1 MKLLLLARILLRLS
15 RRGVEMSPVP
25 ERVKDQVHS
34 MTVDTSI
41 VSIREP
47 LDHLPATVRAIAS
60 FQRSLWPLMVITV
73 AALSSVLWTIA
84 LLWLV
89 GNAIW

>member
-1 MKLLLLARILLRLS
+1 
-15 RRGVEMSPVP
+15 MSPVP
-25 ERVKDQVHS
+25 QKMKDQVHS
-34 MTVDTSI
+34 VTVDTNI

-47 LDHLPATVRAIAS
+47 LNHLPATVRAIAS
-60 FQRSLWPLMVITV
+60 FQRSLWPVMVIAV

-89 GNAIW
+89 GHAIW

>member
-15 RRGVEMSPVP
+15 RRGVEMSSMPLKI
-25 ERVKDQVHS
+25 KDQVHS
-34 MTVDTSI
+34 VTVDTGI

-47 LDHLPATVRAIAS
+47 LDRLPAMIRAEAS
-60 FQRSLWPLMVITV
+60 SQRSLWPLMVITV

-89 GNAIW
+89 GYAIW

>member
-1 MKLLLLARILLRLS
+1 
-15 RRGVEMSPVP
+15 MSPVP
-25 ERVKDQVHS
+25 QRMKDQVHS
-34 MTVDTSI
+34 VTVDTGI

-47 LDHLPATVRAIAS
+47 LDRLPAMVRAEAS
-60 FQRSLWPLMVITV
+60 FQRSLWPLMVIAV

-89 GNAIW
+89 GRAIW

>member
-1 MKLLLLARILLRLS
+1 
-15 RRGVEMSPVP
+15 MSPVP
-25 ERVKDQVHS
+25 QKLKNQVHS
-34 MTVDTSI
+34 VTVDTGI

-47 LDHLPATVRAIAS
+47 LDRLPAMVRTEAS
-60 FQRSLWPLMVITV
+60 FQGSLWPLMIIAV

-89 GNAIW
+89 GRAIW

>member
-1 MKLLLLARILLRLS
+1 
-15 RRGVEMSPVP
+15 MSPVP
-25 ERVKDQVHS
+25 QKVKDQVHS
-34 MTVDTSI
+34 VTVDTSI

-47 LDHLPATVRAIAS
+47 LTRSPAPVRAVAS
-60 FQRSLWPLMVITV
+60 IQRSLWPVLVIAV

-89 GNAIW
+89 GRAIW

>member
-1 MKLLLLARILLRLS
+1 
-15 RRGVEMSPVP
+15 MSAVSQKM
-25 ERVKDQVHS
+25 KDQVHS
-34 MTVDTSI
+34 VTVDTGI

-47 LDHLPATVRAIAS
+47 LDRLPAMVRAEAS
-60 FQRSLWPLMVITV
+60 FQRALWPLMVIAV

-89 GNAIW
+89 GLAIW

>member
-1 MKLLLLARILLRLS
+1 M
-15 RRGVEMSPVP
+15 MSSMPQKM
-25 ERVKDQVHS
+25 KDQVHS
-34 MTVDTSI
+34 VTIDTGI

-47 LDHLPATVRAIAS
+47 LGRLPVMVRAEAS
-60 FQRSLWPLMVITV
+60 LQRSLWPLMVIAV

-89 GNAIW
+89 GQAIW

>member
-1 MKLLLLARILLRLS
+1 
-15 RRGVEMSPVP
+15 MSPVP
-25 ERVKDQVHS
+25 QKVTDQVHS
-34 MTVDTSI
+34 VTVDTSI

-47 LDHLPATVRAIAS
+47 LDHLPATFRAIAS
-60 FQRSLWPLMVITV
+60 FHRSLWPVMVIAV
-73 AALSSVLWTIA
+73 AALSSVLWTLA

>member
-1 MKLLLLARILLRLS
+1 
-15 RRGVEMSPVP
+15 MSPVP
-25 ERVKDQVHS
+25 QKVKDQVHS
-34 MTVDTSI
+34 VTVDTSI

-47 LDHLPATVRAIAS
+47 LNRLPATVRAVAS
-60 FQRSLWPLMVITV
+60 FQRSLWPVMVIAV

-89 GNAIW
+89 GRAIW